1 VSVIEAIVEARSKLL
16 WYCSCG
22 LVLGWPAPRTR
33 VGSLRAVRAV
43 RAVRGLEGPT
53 HDADAGN
60 AGLLG
65 SSALALTAG
74 PL

>member
-1 VSVIEAIVEARSKLL
+1 MSVIEAIVEARSKLL

-22 LVLGWPAPRTR
+22 LGWPAPRTR

-53 HDADAGN
+53 HDSDAGN